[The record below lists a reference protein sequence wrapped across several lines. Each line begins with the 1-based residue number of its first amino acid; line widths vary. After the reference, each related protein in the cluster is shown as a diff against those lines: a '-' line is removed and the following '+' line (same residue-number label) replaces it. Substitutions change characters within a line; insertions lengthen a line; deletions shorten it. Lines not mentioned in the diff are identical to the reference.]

1 MVATQLPLFDEG
13 VGARARR
20 AIRPRSVHVLRD
32 PEVAESVARRANLGC
47 DLRSAFA
54 SFWATLPPER
64 KAEIKARIAA

>member
-1 MVATQLPLFDEG
+1 MVATQLLLFGEEI
-13 VGARARR
+13 GARPRR
-20 AIRPRSVHVLRD
+20 ASRPRFMNVLRD
-32 PEVAESVARRANLGC
+32 PEVAESVARRSNLGC

>member
-1 MVATQLPLFDEG
+1 MVATQLPLFTE
-13 VGARARR
+13 ARGPKVRR
-20 AIRPRSVHVLRD
+20 VTRPRSVSVLHE

>member
-1 MVATQLPLFDEG
+1 MVATQLSMFDAAS
-13 VGARARR
+13 VPARR
-20 AIRPRSVHVLRD
+20 TTRSRFVHVLRD
-32 PEVAESVARRANLGC
+32 PVVAESVARRSSLGC

>member
-1 MVATQLPLFDEG
+1 MVATQLPLFEAG
-13 VGARARR
+13 SPKIRR
-20 AIRPRSVHVLRD
+20 PARPRFIQVLQE
-32 PEVAESVARRANLGC
+32 PAVSESVARRGNLGC